1 MVKLIHRFPYLSN
14 SYWYSSR
21 WGTIRSADLL
31 FGQLIPANRANEFFG
46 FYNIFGKFSS
56 ILGTTLLGITAQM
69 TGNSLDGVFSLI
81 ILFLIGSVLLFF
93 VKLPTQKGL
102 ENEG

>member
-1 MVKLIHRFPYLSN
+1 MN
-14 SYWYSSR
+14 SLDS
-21 WGTIRSADLL
+21 
-31 FGQLIPANRANEFFG
+31 
-46 FYNIFGKFSS
+46 NIFGKFSS

-81 ILFLIGSVLLFF
+81 ILFVIGSVLLFF

>member
-1 MVKLIHRFPYLSN
+1 MN
-14 SYWYSSR
+14 SLDS
-21 WGTIRSADLL
+21 I
-31 FGQLIPANRANEFFG
+31 
-46 FYNIFGKFSS
+46 IFLVNSHQF
-56 ILGTTLLGITAQM
+56 LGTTLLGITAQM